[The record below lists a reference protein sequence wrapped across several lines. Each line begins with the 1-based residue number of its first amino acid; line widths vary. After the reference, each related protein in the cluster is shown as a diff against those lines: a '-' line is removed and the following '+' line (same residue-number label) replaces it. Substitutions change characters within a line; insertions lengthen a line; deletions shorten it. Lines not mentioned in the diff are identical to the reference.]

1 MTPCSLAAIQ
11 PLTAGSTRV
20 ATSVLMAAALVLG
33 TLVSH
38 PTTQV
43 PLISGKHPT
52 RRVESIGPEIT
63 EVRLPV
69 FRGAHAIWGATGQD
83 ASGHLWFGVTAAD
96 VPVPSAHL
104 VEYDPESGRTMD
116 RGNVVDELK
125 RAGVLRDGE
134 RQAKIHSRVVQGPEG
149 YLYFASMDEEGE
161 EDNGSRLPTWGGH
174 LWRLQLATH
183 RWEHLLVAPE
193 ALIAVAAGGRFVY
206 ALGYFGHVLYQYDTE
221 RAVIKQVRVGSVDG
235 HVSRNFIVDYR
246 GHAYVPRLRSEQ
258 SPTGRRIVT
267 ASMVEFSSDLR
278 EIKDTPLV
286 YDHYVH
292 ADNPTASHGVV
303 SIQEMADRSW
313 FFNTHVG
320 FLYRIVPPPGG
331 ANGQLDDAA
340 ADVRSVSWFHPD
352 GRTYVPSL
360 FTPDGTATLLGL
372 SIDNLVEG
380 GKSGVQ
386 WLTYD
391 LTTGTCRVAPFA
403 IHDAD
408 GALVTR
414 GLFYGSSTRDARG
427 DHYVVGSVPTDG
439 GNTRPIVL
447 RVRPRVR

>member
-1 MTPCSLAAIQ
+1 M
-11 PLTAGSTRV
+11 V
-20 ATSVLMAAALVLG
+20 AALVLAV
-33 TLVSH
+33 LVSS
-38 PTTQV
+38 PSTQV
-43 PLISGKHPT
+43 PLVSGKHPA
-52 RRVESIGPEIT
+52 RRIESVGPEVV
-63 EVRLPV
+63 EVSLPA

-83 ASGHLWFGVTAAD
+83 ASGRLWFGVSAANT
-96 VPVPSAHL
+96 PVPSAHL
-104 VEYDPESGRTMD
+104 VEYDPESALMTD

-134 RQAKIHSRVVQGPEG
+134 RQAKIHSRIVQGPEG

-206 ALGYFGHVLYQYDTE
+206 ALGYFGHVLYQYDTKT
-221 RAVIKQVRVGSVDG
+221 AVIKQVRVGSVDG

-246 GHAYVPRLRSEQ
+246 GHAYVPRLRTAATS
-258 SPTGRRIVT
+258 TDRRSVT
-267 ASMVEFSSDLR
+267 ASMVEFSTDLR
-278 EIKDTPLV
+278 EIRETPLV

-320 FLYRIVPPPGG
+320 FLYHIVPPPAGTG
-331 ANGQLDDAA
+331 EENDAA
-340 ADVRSVSWFHPD
+340 AEVQSVSWFHPD
-352 GRTYVPSL
+352 GRMYVPSL
-360 FTPDGTATLLGL
+360 FTLDGTTTLLGL

-380 GKSGVQ
+380 GQSGVQ

-391 LTTGTCRVAPFA
+391 LTTATCRVAPFA
-403 IHDAD
+403 VHAKD
-408 GALVTR
+408 GSMVTR
-414 GLFYGSSTRDARG
+414 GLFYGSSTRDVRG
-427 DHYVVGSVPTDG
+427 DHYVVGSVPTDAG
-439 GNTRPIVL
+439 DTRPIVL